1 MLKYISKRLLQLIP
15 ILLGLTFL
23 TFALMYIAPG
33 DPASMKLK
41 AQGIAPTDEM
51 LAHARDE
58 MGLNDPFLTQYGR
71 WLSGALR
78 GDLGTSYKDGTK
90 VIDKMVRATKYT
102 VILAVSAI
110 VLSVA
115 VSVPLGIL
123 SAVRH
128 DRLVDYLI
136 RFITF
141 IGNSLPRFL
150 VAVLLMYVLCVRW
163 KLLPVMANGTIRGL
177 LLPTI
182 AMSLG
187 MSCDFIRQL
196 RAEILEQMSQ
206 GYVIGERARG
216 DRERIIL
223 IKNVLHNSMIT
234 LLTLLGLSIA
244 GLMGGSVVVE
254 TIFMWPG
261 LGKMVMDAITNRDYP
276 VIQGFVMWMSTI
288 YILINLLTDVSY
300 RWLDPRIQE
309 R

>member
-1 MLKYISKRLLQLIP
+1 
-15 ILLGLTFL
+15 
-23 TFALMYIAPG
+23 
-33 DPASMKLK
+33 
-41 AQGIAPTDEM
+41 
-51 LAHARDE
+51 
-58 MGLNDPFLTQYGR
+58 
-71 WLSGALR
+71 
-78 GDLGTSYKDGTK
+78 
-90 VIDKMVRATKYT
+90 MVRATKYT